1 MYRVF
6 AFHYLNVSV
15 CKIEVSML
23 LNKVALAVILSASL
37 MGTGYAQTRI
47 PSESDI
53 PSLKPEAR
61 QDTSCS
67 RVRGYFLRS
76 HYKGVRLDDSFVD
89 QVYDM
94 YFYNLD
100 RYRTLFTESEIQG
113 FKNDRKRLFM
123 ALDSCRLDYP
133 YELYKA
139 YMKRRFEKYSYYLE
153 VLKTDSF
160 DFSGNETVTVD
171 TSKLPYRKN
180 IEELRKYWRQVVRS
194 DYLNLRL
201 SGFSEERIRKNLT
214 KRYTSILRNIVKTK
228 NEDAFSAFENAFANA
243 IDPHTSYLSP
253 DDTAS
258 FDSSMSLE
266 MEGIGAVLTSKDEYC
281 EIVSIV
287 PGSPSEKSGRLK
299 PKDRI
304 IGVQQHGKNGK
315 PEEMVDVVG
324 MLLTDIVPMVKGPKG
339 SKVTLQIMRGDGA
352 SASFFTVDIIRDR
365 IHLEDS
371 AAKGAVNTI
380 DGHKVGV
387 LTVKSFYMGLAKDM
401 KKEIEKMKKDN
412 IEALVVDL
420 RYNGGGSLP
429 EAIDSSG
436 LFFKSGPVVQ
446 VRDAVGY
453 VSLNRDDDNV
463 SVYDGPLVVLTNR
476 LSASSSEIFAGVLQD
491 TGRAVI
497 VGDTTFGKGT
507 VQQSRPLDRI
517 YDFYEKPLGS
527 IHYTIAKFYRISGQ
541 STQLRGVVPDIA
553 FPSFSDYADFGE
565 NNEPNALPWDQIKPA
580 KYSKVGDLSPYIPD
594 LKKKHDARVK
604 DDPYYAKLANDYET
618 YRKKRKDN
626 SISLNYDI
634 RKAEQEKDKAEALKD
649 TNEYLESLGK
659 PPVKSL
665 DDLPSDFKGRDT
677 LLLEAQ
683 HIALDLAQDLRS

>member
-1 MYRVF
+1 
-6 AFHYLNVSV
+6 
-15 CKIEVSML
+15 ML
-23 LNKVALAVILSASL
+23 LNRIALAVVLGASL
-37 MGTGYAQTRI
+37 TGTAFAQPKT
-47 PSESDI
+47 PTESDI

-94 YFYNLD
+94 YFYNQD
-100 RYRTLFTESEIQG
+100 RYRTLFTESEINA
-113 FKNDRKRLFM
+113 FKSERKKLFS

-133 YELYKA
+133 YEMYQA

-153 VLKTDSF
+153 VLKTDKF
-160 DFSGNETVTVD
+160 DFSGNDTVTVD
-171 TSKLPYRKN
+171 TSRIPYRKSL
-180 IEELRKYWRQVVRS
+180 EDLRQYWRQVVRS
-194 DYLNLRL
+194 DYLNLKL
-201 SGFSEERIRKNLT
+201 SGFSDERIRKNLS
-214 KRYTSILRNIVKTK
+214 KRYASILRNIVKSK

-253 DDTAS
+253 DDSAS
-258 FDSSMSLE
+258 FDNSMNLE
-266 MEGIGAVLTSKDEYC
+266 MEGIGAVLISKDEYC

-304 IGVQQHGKNGK
+304 IGVQQYKNGR

-352 SASFFTVDIIRDR
+352 SASIFNVDIIRDR

-371 AAKGAVNTI
+371 AAKGTVNTI
-380 DGHKVGV
+380 DGRRVGV

-401 KKEIEKMKKDN
+401 KKEIEKMKKEN

-463 SVYDGPLVVLTNR
+463 SSYDGPLVVLTNR
-476 LSASSSEIFAGVLQD
+476 LSASSSEIFAGALQD
-491 TGRAVI
+491 AGRAVI

-517 YDFYEKPLGS
+517 YDFYDKPLGS

-541 STQLRGVVPDIA
+541 STQLRGVEPDIP

-565 NNEPNALPWDQIKPA
+565 NNEPNALPWDRINPA
-580 KYSKVGDLSPYIPD
+580 KYTKVGDLSVYLPD
-594 LKKKHDARVK
+594 LKKKHENRVK
-604 DDPYYAKLANDYET
+604 NDPYYNKLTADYEN
-618 YRKKRKDN
+618 YRKKRKEN
-626 SISLNYDI
+626 TISLNYEV
-634 RKAEQEKDKAEALKD
+634 RRAEQEKDKAEALRD
-649 TNEYLESLGK
+649 TNDYLKSQGK
-659 PPVKSL
+659 PPVRSL

-683 HIALDLAQDLRS
+683 HIALDLAQDMKS

>member
-1 MYRVF
+1 
-6 AFHYLNVSV
+6 
-15 CKIEVSML
+15 
-23 LNKVALAVILSASL
+23 
-37 MGTGYAQTRI
+37 
-47 PSESDI
+47 
-53 PSLKPEAR
+53 
-61 QDTSCS
+61 
-67 RVRGYFLRS
+67 
-76 HYKGVRLDDSFVD
+76 
-89 QVYDM
+89 
-94 YFYNLD
+94 
-100 RYRTLFTESEIQG
+100 
-113 FKNDRKRLFM
+113 
-123 ALDSCRLDYP
+123 
-133 YELYKA
+133 
-139 YMKRRFEKYSYYLE
+139 MKRRFEKYSYYLE
-153 VLKTDSF
+153 VLKTDKF
-160 DFSGNETVTVD
+160 DFSGNDTVTVD
-171 TSKLPYRKN
+171 TSRIPYRKSLDD
-180 IEELRKYWRQVVRS
+180 LRQYWRQVVRS
-194 DYLNLRL
+194 DYLNLKL
-201 SGFSEERIRKNLT
+201 SGFSDERIRKNLS
-214 KRYTSILRNIVKTK
+214 KRYASILRNIVKSK

-253 DDTAS
+253 DDSAS
-258 FDSSMSLE
+258 FDNSMNLE
-266 MEGIGAVLTSKDEYC
+266 MEGIGAVLISKDEYC

-304 IGVQQHGKNGK
+304 IGVQQYKNGR

-352 SASFFTVDIIRDR
+352 SASIFNVDIIRDR

-371 AAKGAVNTI
+371 AAKGTVNTI
-380 DGHKVGV
+380 DGRRVGV

-401 KKEIEKMKKDN
+401 KKEIEKMKKEN

-463 SVYDGPLVVLTNR
+463 SSYDGPLVVLTNR
-476 LSASSSEIFAGVLQD
+476 LSASSSEIFAGALQD
-491 TGRAVI
+491 AGRAVI

-517 YDFYEKPLGS
+517 YDFYDKPLGS

-541 STQLRGVVPDIA
+541 STQLWGVEPDIP

-565 NNEPNALPWDQIKPA
+565 NNEPNALPWDRINPA
-580 KYSKVGDLSPYIPD
+580 KYTKVGDLSVYLPD
-594 LKKKHDARVK
+594 LKKKHENRVK
-604 DDPYYAKLANDYET
+604 NDPYYNKLTADYEN
-618 YRKKRKDN
+618 YRKKRKEN
-626 SISLNYDI
+626 TISLNYEV
-634 RKAEQEKDKAEALKD
+634 RRAEQEKDKAEALRD
-649 TNEYLESLGK
+649 TNDYLKSQGK
-659 PPVKSL
+659 PPVRSL

-683 HIALDLAQDLRS
+683 HIALDLAQDMKS